1 MYQDPGAIEHVGPD
15 MYKKS
20 NSLYM

>member
-1 MYQDPGAIEHVGPD
+1 MYQDPGTIEHVGPD